1 MMHEW
6 CKMNEKM
13 KLKRKTK
20 TSKKLY
26 KAQSKHD
33 MLKMMEQGIG
43 QGMTQ
48 AQEHVKCA
56 KMSKKT

>member
-1 MMHEW
+1 MI
-6 CKMNEKM
+6 
-13 KLKRKTK
+13 
-20 TSKKLY
+20 
-26 KAQSKHD
+26 KAQTKHN
-33 MLKMMEQGIG
+33 MLKIMEQGIG